1 MMAARHGQ
9 LRAYTLLELVLVL
22 AILAITVAA
31 AAPVLSNFARGRRVE
46 EAARQFV
53 ALTHWAR
60 SQAINDGVTFQILI
74 DTSAGSW
81 RVNVQ
86 DGEMSGVG
94 SDATFVQASGPFG
107 RVYTAP
113 EGVEIQSE
121 LPVINGQR
129 AITFDPTGRC
139 DTGSVRFVGNGS
151 QVTVSC
157 DAPIETFRILKDNG
171 GRS

>member
-1 MMAARHGQ
+1 MAARPDQ
-9 LRAYTLLELVLVL
+9 YRAYTLLELVLVL
-22 AILAITVAA
+22 AIIAVTVAA

-60 SQAINDGVTFQILI
+60 SQAINDGVTYQLVI
-74 DTSAGSW
+74 DVAAGSW
-81 RVNVQ
+81 RLNVQ
-86 DGEMSGVG
+86 DGGANDAG

-113 EGVEIQSE
+113 EGVEIQTE
-121 LPVINGQR
+121 LPMVNGQQ

-139 DTGSVRFVGNGS
+139 DTGVIHFVGSGS

-157 DAPIETFRILKDNG
+157 DAPIETYRILKDNG
-171 GRS
+171 GNS